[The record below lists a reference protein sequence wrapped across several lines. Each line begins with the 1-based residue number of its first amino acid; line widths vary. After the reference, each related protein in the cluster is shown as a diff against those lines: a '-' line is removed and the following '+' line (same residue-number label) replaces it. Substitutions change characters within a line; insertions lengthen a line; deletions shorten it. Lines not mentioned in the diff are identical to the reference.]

1 MDNSKNKNK
10 FITWIISFLKNLFY
24 NTDFNILNIF
34 MDSGITTLILPNKD
48 WEKIKEWYVDDKNDK
63 DFLIP
68 IGKIDNPDR
77 IAKLNKSKINEIRVE
92 RPCNAEI
99 ILHNI
104 ISIGRINLPKLNF
117 LRISS
122 KLTILW
128 LICIGYVYY
137 KNGNISW
144 ENAETTVKFLFS
156 ITYLSFLSLLMYCSF
171 FVIKGIIN
179 LLINKYKIYHVQQ
192 EKFSFFSSL
201 LPNVFIAYL
210 FTFNFG
216 SIVEALR
223 PIKDIL
229 IEMNGWW

>member
-1 MDNSKNKNK
+1 
-10 FITWIISFLKNLFY
+10 
-24 NTDFNILNIF
+24 

-63 DFLIP
+63 DFL
-68 IGKIDNPDR
+68 IDNPDR

-156 ITYLSFLSLLMYCSF
+156 ITYHIFLLLTLVS
-171 FVIKGIIN
+171 
-179 LLINKYKIYHVQQ
+179 
-192 EKFSFFSSL
+192 
-201 LPNVFIAYL
+201 
-210 FTFNFG
+210 
-216 SIVEALR
+216 
-223 PIKDIL
+223 
-229 IEMNGWW
+229 